1 MVYVKGNSMRVHS
14 DTYISLV
21 FVLLLLSVGV
31 RMLPLLLDCFAF
43 WIDGLEY
50 ALAYCLCVD
59 TRLY

>member
-1 MVYVKGNSMRVHS
+1 MRVHS

-21 FVLLLLSVGV
+21 FVLLLLSVGA
-31 RMLPLLLDCFAF
+31 RILPLLLDCFAF

-50 ALAYCLCVD
+50 ALAYCLRVD